1 MREARGMRQHEPR
14 VAHCAVCAQTI
25 VCCALPAAVDR
36 CAVPGSPRRPGRSF
50 GRGSGFFIPEKRSVA
65 HLRRHSR
72 QRAPDGTKHNGL
84 APRREEVQKQAKQTP
99 CCAHLPN
106 VPHLPMSPAS
116 KPRQTL
122 GTRARGLCPN
132 ISRATLPGKNRWA
145 EHCPCY
151 AIAPNLRNRR
161 RSKHNLALDLTRR
174 WLRTDCALHP
184 RH

>member
-1 MREARGMRQHEPR
+1 MWERISS
-14 VAHCAVCAQTI
+14 CAAFSRMPM
-25 VCCALPAAVDR
+25 AKAA
-36 CAVPGSPRRPGRSF
+36 AS
-50 GRGSGFFIPEKRSVA
+50 
-65 HLRRHSR
+65 
-72 QRAPDGTKHNGL
+72 
-84 APRREEVQKQAKQTP
+84 
-99 CCAHLPN
+99 N

-116 KPRQTL
+116 KPRQTS

-161 RSKHNLALDLTRR
+161 RSNRHLVLELRGRR
-174 WLRTDCALHP
+174 PREDCALHR

>member
-1 MREARGMRQHEPR
+1 MVHDSTRASFLLYTRFFH
-14 VAHCAVCAQTI
+14 
-25 VCCALPAAVDR
+25 
-36 CAVPGSPRRPGRSF
+36 GRSF

-116 KPRQTL
+116 KPRQTS

-161 RSKHNLALDLTRR
+161 RSKRNLVLDLTNLIAAMMLLCLGREAASR
-174 WLRTDCALHP
+174 VEGSAPPVTVS
-184 RH
+184 

>member
-1 MREARGMRQHEPR
+1 MHSSWRTHCRTAQNSTFLIVRGW
-14 VAHCAVCAQTI
+14 
-25 VCCALPAAVDR
+25 LL
-36 CAVPGSPRRPGRSF
+36 GSPRRPGRSF

-116 KPRQTL
+116 KPRQTS

-161 RSKHNLALDLTRR
+161 RSNRHLVLELSGWRPR
-174 WLRTDCALHP
+174 PDCALHR

>member
-1 MREARGMRQHEPR
+1 MFG
-14 VAHCAVCAQTI
+14 
-25 VCCALPAAVDR
+25 DR
-36 CAVPGSPRRPGRSF
+36 CAMPGSPLWPGRSF

-72 QRAPDGTKHNGL
+72 QRAPDITKHNGL

-99 CCAHLPN
+99 CCAHLAN
-106 VPHLPMSPAS
+106 VQHLPMSPAS
-116 KPRQTL
+116 KPRQIS

-132 ISRATLPGKNRWA
+132 ISRATSLVKNRWA

-161 RSKHNLALDLTRR
+161 RSN
-174 WLRTDCALHP
+174 
-184 RH
+184 RHLVLGAPPAAVGGAAFGPTSSDAVSEHGHGHHLFQTESNRI